1 MEGEDRLVSVIPVH
15 LTNALEPNLHLHQ
28 YPLLTRPL
36 EVPPSAAASGK
47 RIRARVKPKV
57 KRLEVH
63 VPVDTRPEVW
73 NAERSKEL
81 GAARV
86 EDDKEKNQE
95 LAKVKQREGE
105 EPRLTEVR
113 MRSEQVPQMGVYVL
127 GVLREGR
134 LHLHPIS
141 ETHQFR
147 PTLTYMDMHTR
158 KTRRTRGD
166 DSDEDDGPP
175 PDPDEPVPAPAPKKE
190 KKPPGDAKEVQV
202 AIRKTGEVSGLQFQG
217 GMTQVRRDMLTM
229 IHAEEDEQWDD
240 YEYCGGEWIYA
251 LWNKL
256 HLQDERLHKTIQN
269 IYERLLGF
277 LELVSAAQ
285 YESPV
290 DAIGIQPALSAILSE
305 STLILLLE
313 FRVLFRNIASRH
325 VAASSAGVTICWVDV
340 VLARLGQSIV
350 CAAGMFGD
358 VKSEDANQPEALR
371 AQKEDDMLR
380 AAIQLPG
387 KWRDVVGVIGSKYAS
402 PAAARLASTLAWG
415 VYVMTEKLSGNRSVM
430 TQEIKAYLSEALQRR
445 LKQVGLKRTQRVDA
459 HMVAESER
467 FTDAIVVSLCLNST
481 PITLNL
487 RADRNRMQLSLI

>member
-1 MEGEDRLVSVIPVH
+1 MDGEDRLVSVIPVH
-15 LTNALEPNLHLHQ
+15 FTNTLEPSLHLHQ

-95 LAKVKQREGE
+95 LPKVKQREGE

-175 PDPDEPVPAPAPKKE
+175 PDPDEPAPAPVPKKE
-190 KKPPGDAKEVQV
+190 KKPAGDAKEVQV
-202 AIRKTGEVSGLQFQG
+202 AVRKTGESSGLQFQG
-217 GMTQVRRDMLTM
+217 GLTQVRRDMLTM
-229 IHAEEDEQWDD
+229 IHAEEDERWDD
-240 YEYCGGEWIYA
+240 YEYCGGETA
-251 LWNKL
+251 EANEAFEHVFSTSFKEL
-256 HLQDERLHKTIQN
+256 ECKTDITS
-269 IYERLLGF
+269 LLK
-277 LELVSAAQ
+277 
-285 YESPV
+285 
-290 DAIGIQPALSAILSE
+290 
-305 STLILLLE
+305 
-313 FRVLFRNIASRH
+313 
-325 VAASSAGVTICWVDV
+325 DV
-340 VLARLGQSIV
+340 
-350 CAAGMFGD
+350 
-358 VKSEDANQPEALR
+358 
-371 AQKEDDMLR
+371 
-380 AAIQLPG
+380 PG
-387 KWRDVVGVIGSKYAS
+387 
-402 PAAARLASTLAWG
+402 L
-415 VYVMTEKLSGNRSVM
+415 
-430 TQEIKAYLSEALQRR
+430 
-445 LKQVGLKRTQRVDA
+445 
-459 HMVAESER
+459 
-467 FTDAIVVSLCLNST
+467 
-481 PITLNL
+481 
-487 RADRNRMQLSLI
+487 